1 MNSDRGFR
9 KITKN
14 LSTKFIRWGIN
25 MKKFY
30 EKYLHNYV
38 FLCLISSLFINLL
51 IECCSRRSIAQG
63 INYLIDSPLVFLYN
77 SSIIL
82 FTFSILILVKRRIF
96 FYSLIT
102 TVWSVFGVVNGVVLS
117 KRVTPFT
124 AIELKLLDSVLDIVD
139 KYLTNWQIALIL
151 TALIAVGIALIL
163 AFIFAPKVKGKLNYK
178 KNITLFVASVLSF
191 FVITN
196 VAIKTDVITTYFGNI
211 ADAYLDY
218 GFPYCFSN
226 TLVNTGISKPDNY
239 SEEAVKSIFEQK
251 SDNVSVLA
259 KNDNN
264 TSTAT
269 VTDNSTNNV
278 QADVTSSTTNGKK
291 PNVIFLQL
299 ESFFDPTH
307 IKDVTFS
314 EDPVPYYRYLKE
326 HYSSGFLTVP
336 VVGAGTVNTEFEVM
350 TGMNL
355 KYFGP
360 GEYPYKTIL
369 KKKTC
374 ESAAYDLEKLGYSSH
389 AIHNNKGT
397 FYTRQNV
404 FKNLGYDS
412 FTSVEFMNNAQEKTT
427 LGWAKDTCLTSNILD
442 ALNSTE
448 NPDYIYTISVEAH
461 GEYPDDNREDHNV
474 IKVSGLKDESQINSY
489 EYYASEIK
497 QVDNFIKELT
507 DALSKYDE
515 DTILVMY
522 GDHLPSL
529 GINNEDLDNGNIFQ
543 TEYVIWSNFDMPK
556 EDKDLEA
563 YQLTADVL
571 GREGISTGTLFK
583 YHQLYSD
590 TDNYEKNLKLLQY
603 DMLYGKQYI
612 YDGVNPFEKKSDM
625 RMGVKDITIS
635 SVYEEG
641 GNVYVKGNNFT
652 DSSFVY
658 INGSKQTTKYIDT
671 NTLEVESYDLSDQ
684 DKIRVAQLTITDF
697 ALGKTEDFIYSEQ
710 AEDTS
715 STESNKK

>member
-1 MNSDRGFR
+1 
-9 KITKN
+9 
-14 LSTKFIRWGIN
+14 

-38 FLCLISSLFINLL
+38 FLCLISSLLINLL
-51 IECCSRRSIAQG
+51 IECCSRRSLIQG
-63 INYLIDSPLVFLYN
+63 LEYLIDSPLVFLYN

-82 FTFSILILVKRRIF
+82 LTFSILILVKRRIF

-102 TVWSVFGVVNGVVLS
+102 TIWTIFGVVNGVVLS

-151 TALIAVGIALIL
+151 VGLIAVGIALIL

-178 KNITLFVASVLSF
+178 KNITLFVASIIGF
-191 FVITN
+191 FAITN
-196 VAIKTDVITTYFGNI
+196 VAIKADIVTTYFGNI

-239 SEEAVKSIFEQK
+239 SEETVKNIFKQK

-259 KNDNN
+259 NN
-264 TSTAT
+264 KTATAT
-269 VTDNSTNNV
+269 VTDNSNSKG
-278 QADVTSSTTNGKK
+278 QADINTSTTNGKR
-291 PNVIFLQL
+291 PNIIFLQL

-307 IKDVTFS
+307 IKGISFS

-374 ESAAYDLEKLGYSSH
+374 ESAPYDLAKIGYTSH

-404 FKNLGYDS
+404 FKNLGFDS
-412 FTSVEFMNNAQEKTT
+412 FTSIEYMNNAQEKTP
-427 LGWAKDTCLTSNILD
+427 LGWAKDACLTDNILD
-442 ALNSTE
+442 ALKSTKT
-448 NPDYIYTISVEAH
+448 PDYLYTISVEAH
-461 GEYPDDNREDHNV
+461 GEYPDDKREDHNV
-474 IKVSGLKDESQINSY
+474 IKVSGLKDETKINSY

-497 QVDNFIKELT
+497 QVDNFLKELT
-507 DALSKYDE
+507 DALSKFNE

-529 GINNEDLDNGNIFQ
+529 GIENEDLDNGNIFQ
-543 TEYVIWSNFDMPK
+543 TEYIIWSNFDMPK

-571 GREGISTGTLFK
+571 GREGISAGTLFK
-583 YHQLYSD
+583 YHQLYSN
-590 TDNYEKNLKLLQY
+590 TDNYEENLKLLQY

-612 YDGVNPFEKKSDM
+612 YDGVNPFEKRTDM
-625 RMGVKDITIS
+625 KMGVKDITIS
-635 SVYEEG
+635 SVYEEN

-652 DSSFVY
+652 DSSVVS
-658 INGSKQTTKYIDT
+658 INGTKQTTKYIDT
-671 NTLEVESYDLSDQ
+671 NTLEIENYDLSDE
-684 DKIRVAQLTITDF
+684 DKIVVSQMTITDF
-697 ALGKTEDFIYSEQ
+697 SLGKTEEFIYNELTDNTS
-710 AEDTS
+710 DTN
-715 STESNKK
+715 TNNK

>member
-1 MNSDRGFR
+1 
-9 KITKN
+9 
-14 LSTKFIRWGIN
+14 

-38 FLCLISSLFINLL
+38 FLCLISSLLINLL
-51 IECCSRRSIAQG
+51 IECCSRRSLIQG
-63 INYLIDSPLVFLYN
+63 LEYLIDSPLVFLYN

-82 FTFSILILVKRRIF
+82 LTFSILILVKRRIF

-102 TVWSVFGVVNGVVLS
+102 TMWTIFGVVNGVVLS

-151 TALIAVGIALIL
+151 VGLIAVGIALIL

-178 KNITLFVASVLSF
+178 KNITLFVASIISF
-191 FVITN
+191 FAITN
-196 VAIKTDVITTYFGNI
+196 VAIKADIVTTYFGNI

-239 SEEAVKSIFEQK
+239 SEETVKNIFKQK

-259 KNDNN
+259 NN
-264 TSTAT
+264 KTSTAT
-269 VTDNSTNNV
+269 VTDNSNSKGQTDIN
-278 QADVTSSTTNGKK
+278 TSTTNGKR
-291 PNVIFLQL
+291 PNIIFLQL

-307 IKDVTFS
+307 VKGISFS

-374 ESAAYDLEKLGYSSH
+374 ESAPYDLAKIGYSSH

-404 FKNLGYDS
+404 FKNLGFDS
-412 FTSVEFMNNAQEKTT
+412 FTSIEYMNNAQEKTP
-427 LGWAKDTCLTSNILD
+427 LGWAKDACLTDNILD
-442 ALNSTE
+442 ALKSTKT
-448 NPDYIYTISVEAH
+448 PDYLYTISVEAH
-461 GEYPDDNREDHNV
+461 GEYPDDKREDHNV
-474 IKVSGLKDESQINSY
+474 IKVSGLKDETKVNSY

-497 QVDNFIKELT
+497 QVDNFLKQLT
-507 DALSKYDE
+507 DALSKFNE
-515 DTILVMY
+515 DTILVLY

-529 GINNEDLDNGNIFQ
+529 GIENEDLDNGNIFQ

-571 GREGISTGTLFK
+571 GREGISAGTLFK
-583 YHQLYSD
+583 YHQLYSN
-590 TDNYEKNLKLLQY
+590 TDNYEENLKLLQY

-612 YDGVNPFEKKSDM
+612 YDGVNPFEKRADM
-625 RMGVKDITIS
+625 KMGVKDITIS
-635 SVYEEG
+635 SVYEEN

-652 DSSFVY
+652 DSSVVS
-658 INGSKQTTKYIDT
+658 INETKQTTKYIDT
-671 NTLEVESYDLSDQ
+671 NTLEVENYDLSDQ
-684 DKIRVAQLTITDF
+684 DKIIVSQMTITDF
-697 ALGKTEDFIYSEQ
+697 SLGKTEEFIYNELT
-710 AEDTS
+710 DTTS
-715 STESNKK
+715 DNNNNNK